1 MALAKACPNEYP
13 YPRPELQLESP
24 FLPLLEKR
32 ERLKFVSQHARLQVM
47 SVNLRTLIV
56 NKSTKIS
63 EIIEIFSQ
71 SDTDLLLV
79 DENTIVTKPHLELLT
94 DYPRSSTTAL
104 VAPMF
109 KGDLRVTGDRIAGAS
124 SKFHKLDGGNNT
136 FVGIM
141 RLSQNQREAIIETL
155 SKVTNSESYGE
166 AIDLVLVALV
176 RAAIVVT
183 PASLTSAPFIR
194 SSDESAKEKVQS
206 EINALNIARLR
217 LKMAN
222 RANDGFFS
230 VFVLRKFSKLFT
242 WVAVRLK
249 MTPNQVTLI
258 SFAIGLL
265 SAYEFSRGDFWS
277 IFIGAALL
285 QLSIII
291 DCVDG
296 ELARYTRQFSA
307 LGAWLDAI
315 TDRIK
320 EYLVFFALAYGAE
333 KNGHNLWIPAMF
345 MMVFQT
351 FRHLSDYNFA
361 RINKVRSTNL
371 PVIDFNQASD
381 GFIPVDKVKKSRF
394 EYWAKKALQFP
405 IGERWLVISA
415 SSVIGGAAFTFTV
428 MPILATISIVAIFR
442 SRVRKTLTWPKVRV
456 NKNLIDDQ
464 LDYFKNDNST
474 NRFDWLEPSLLR
486 AFEGAF
492 FIWVALITDVSRPVI
507 FLLLFSILFN
517 HYDNMYRAL
526 QNERKPKWLAIAGGF
541 ILGRIA
547 LVGIFLALGWSLVPL
562 VWYLGILFFLVS
574 SGQWVAGHK
583 ARAK

>member
-1 MALAKACPNEYP
+1 
-13 YPRPELQLESP
+13 
-24 FLPLLEKR
+24 
-32 ERLKFVSQHARLQVM
+32 M
-47 SVNLRTLIV
+47 SVNLRTLVV

-63 EIIEIFSQ
+63 EIIEIFSE
-71 SDTDLLLV
+71 SNTDLLLV
-79 DENTIVTKPHLELLT
+79 DENAIITKPHLELLT
-94 DYPRSSTTAL
+94 DYPRSTTTAL
-104 VAPMF
+104 VAPIF
-109 KGDLRVTGDRIAGAS
+109 HGDVRVTGDRVAGAS
-124 SKFHKLDGGNNT
+124 SKFHNLEDGNNT
-136 FVGIM
+136 FVGIL
-141 RLSQNQREAIIETL
+141 RLSQNQREAIVTTL
-155 SKVTNSESYGE
+155 TEVKNSEAYGE

-176 RAAIVVT
+176 RAAIFVS
-183 PASLTSAPFIR
+183 PASLTGAPYIR
-194 SSDESAKEKVQS
+194 SADESAKAKVQE
-206 EINALNIARLR
+206 EINGLNIARLR

-242 WVAVRLK
+242 WAAVRLK

-265 SAYEFSRGDFWS
+265 SAYEFSRGTFWT
-277 IFIGAALL
+277 IFTGAILL

-320 EYLVFFALAYGAE
+320 EYLVFFALAYGAA
-333 KNGHNLWIPAMF
+333 KNGRDLWIPAMF

-371 PVIDFNQASD
+371 PIIDFNQASD
-381 GFIPVDKVKKSRF
+381 GFIPVDKVKKSRI

-405 IGERWLVISA
+405 IGERWLVISVA
-415 SSVIGGAAFTFTV
+415 SIIGGAAFTFTV
-428 MPILATISIVAIFR
+428 MPILALISIVLIFR
-442 SRVRKTLTWPKVRV
+442 SRVSKSRTWPKLRV

-464 LDYFKNDNST
+464 LDFFKNENSS
-474 NRFDWLEPSLLR
+474 NRFDWLEPSILR
-486 AFEGAF
+486 ALEGAIL
-492 FIWVALITDVSRPVI
+492 IWAVVATDLNRPAA
-507 FLLLFSILFN
+507 FLLLFAILFG

-526 QNERKPKWLAIAGGF
+526 QGEHKPKWLAIAGGF
-541 ILGRIA
+541 ILGRVT
-547 LVGIFLALGWSLVPL
+547 LLGIFLVLGWSIVPL
-562 VWYLGILFFLVS
+562 VWYFGLLFFVIS
-574 SGQWVAGHK
+574 SIQWIAGHK
-583 ARAK
+583 ARGN

>member
-1 MALAKACPNEYP
+1 
-13 YPRPELQLESP
+13 
-24 FLPLLEKR
+24 
-32 ERLKFVSQHARLQVM
+32 M
-47 SVNLRTLIV
+47 SVNLRTLVV

-63 EIIEIFSQ
+63 EIIEIFSE

-79 DENTIVTKPHLELLT
+79 DENAIVTKPHLELLT
-94 DYPRSSTTAL
+94 DYPRGATTAL

-109 KGDLRVTGDRIAGAS
+109 QGDTRVTGDRVAGAS
-124 SKFHKLDGGNNT
+124 SKFHNLAGGNNT
-136 FVGIM
+136 FVGIL
-141 RLSQNQREAIIETL
+141 RLSQNQREEIISTL
-155 SKVTNSESYGE
+155 NEVKNSEAYGE
-166 AIDLVLVALV
+166 AIDLILIALV
-176 RAAIVVT
+176 RAAIVVS
-183 PASLTSAPFIR
+183 PASLTGAPYIR
-194 SSDESAKEKVQS
+194 SSDESAKAKVQE
-206 EINALNIARLR
+206 EINSLNIARLR

-242 WVAVRLK
+242 WAAVRLK
-249 MTPNQVTLI
+249 MTPNQVTII

-265 SAYEFSRGDFWS
+265 SAYAFSRGTFWT
-277 IFIGAALL
+277 IFTGALLL

-320 EYLVFFALAYGAE
+320 EYLVFFALAYGAA
-333 KNGHNLWIPAMF
+333 KSGRDLWIPAMF

-381 GFIPVDKVKKSRF
+381 GFVPIDKVKKSRI
-394 EYWAKKALQFP
+394 EYWAKKAIQFP

-415 SSVIGGAAFTFTV
+415 ASIIGGAAFTFTI
-428 MPILATISIVAIFR
+428 MPVLALISIFLVFR
-442 SRVRKTLTWPKVRV
+442 SRVRKSQTWPKLRV
-456 NKNLIDDQ
+456 NKSLIDNQ
-464 LDYFKNDNST
+464 LDFFKNEKST

-486 AFEGAF
+486 ALEGAI
-492 FIWVALITDVSRPVI
+492 FIWAVVATDLNRPAA
-507 FLLLFSILFN
+507 FLLLFAILFN

-526 QNERKPKWLAIAGGF
+526 QGEHKPKWLAIAGGF
-541 ILGRIA
+541 IPGRV
-547 LVGIFLALGWSLVPL
+547 LLLGIFLALGWSIVPL
-562 VWYLGILFFLVS
+562 VWYFSILFFLIS
-574 SGQWVAGHK
+574 SIQWVAGHK
-583 ARAK
+583 ARGN

>member
-1 MALAKACPNEYP
+1 
-13 YPRPELQLESP
+13 
-24 FLPLLEKR
+24 
-32 ERLKFVSQHARLQVM
+32 M
-47 SVNLRTLIV
+47 SVNLRSLAV

-71 SDTDLLLV
+71 GDTDLLLV
-79 DENTIVTKPHLELLT
+79 DENSIVSKPHLELLT
-94 DYPRSSTTAL
+94 DYPRGTTTAL

-109 KGDLRVTGDRIAGAS
+109 KGDTRVTGDRIAGAS
-124 SKFHKLDGGNNT
+124 SKFHTIERGNNN
-136 FVGIM
+136 FVGIL

-155 SKVTNSESYGE
+155 EKVKNSEAYGE

-183 PASLTSAPFIR
+183 PASLTGAPYIR
-194 SSDESAKEKVQS
+194 SADEVAKVKVQE
-206 EINALNIARLR
+206 EINGLNIARLR

-222 RANDGFFS
+222 RANDGMFS

-242 WVAVRLK
+242 WAAVRLK

-258 SFAIGLL
+258 SFAVGLL
-265 SAYEFSRGDFWS
+265 SAYEFSRGTFWT
-277 IFIGAALL
+277 IFAGAILL

-291 DCVDG
+291 DCADG
-296 ELARYTRQFSA
+296 ELARYTRKFSG

-320 EYLVFFALAYGAE
+320 EYLVFFALAYGAA
-333 KNGHNLWIPAMF
+333 KSGRDLWIPAMF

-381 GFIPVDKVKKSRF
+381 GHIPVDKVKKSRL
-394 EYWAKKALQFP
+394 EYWSKKAIQFP

-415 SSVIGGAAFTFTV
+415 SSIIGGAGFTFTI
-428 MPILATISIVAIFR
+428 MPILALISIVLIFR
-442 SRVRKTLTWPKVRV
+442 SRVRKSRTWPKERV

-464 LDYFKNDNST
+464 LDFFKNVNST
-474 NRFDWLEPSLLR
+474 NRFDWLEPSILR
-486 AFEGAF
+486 ALEGAF
-492 FIWVALITDVSRPVI
+492 FIWAVSVTDLNRPAA
-507 FLLLFSILFN
+507 FLLLFAIIYS
-517 HYDNMYRAL
+517 HYDALYRAL
-526 QNERKPKWLAIAGGF
+526 QSERKPKWLAISGGF

-547 LVGIFLALGWSLVPL
+547 LLGIFLALGWSIVPL
-562 VWYLGILFFLVS
+562 VWYFCTLFFVIS
-574 SGQWVAGHK
+574 SIQWVVGHK
-583 ARAK
+583 ARGN

>member
-1 MALAKACPNEYP
+1 
-13 YPRPELQLESP
+13 
-24 FLPLLEKR
+24 
-32 ERLKFVSQHARLQVM
+32 M
-47 SVNLRTLIV
+47 SVNLRSLTV

-79 DENTIVTKPHLELLT
+79 DENSIVSKPHLELLT
-94 DYPRSSTTAL
+94 DYPRGTTTAL

-109 KGDLRVTGDRIAGAS
+109 QGDTRVTGDRIAGAS
-124 SKFHKLDGGNNT
+124 SKFHTIERGNNN
-136 FVGIM
+136 FVGIL

-155 SKVTNSESYGE
+155 EKVKNSEAYGQ
-166 AIDLVLVALV
+166 AIDIVLVALV

-183 PASLTSAPFIR
+183 PASLTGAPYIR
-194 SSDESAKEKVQS
+194 SADEVAKVKVQD
-206 EINALNIARLR
+206 EINGLNIARLR

-222 RANDGFFS
+222 RANDGMFS

-242 WVAVRLK
+242 WAAVRLK

-258 SFAIGLL
+258 SFAVGLL
-265 SAYEFSRGDFWS
+265 SAYAFSRGTFWT
-277 IFIGAALL
+277 IFAGAILL

-291 DCVDG
+291 DCADG
-296 ELARYTRQFSA
+296 ELARYTRKFSG

-320 EYLVFFALAYGAE
+320 EYLVFFALAYGAD
-333 KNGHNLWIPAMF
+333 KNGRDLWIPAMF

-381 GFIPVDKVKKSRF
+381 GHIPVDKVKKSRL
-394 EYWAKKALQFP
+394 EYWLKKAIQFP

-415 SSVIGGAAFTFTV
+415 SSIIGGAGFTFTI
-428 MPILATISIVAIFR
+428 MPILALISIVLVFR
-442 SRVRKTLTWPKVRV
+442 SRVRKSRTWPKERV

-464 LDYFKNDNST
+464 LDFFKNENST
-474 NRFDWLEPSLLR
+474 NRFDWLEPSILR
-486 AFEGAF
+486 ALEGAF
-492 FIWVALITDVSRPVI
+492 FIWAVSVTDLNRPAA
-507 FLLLFSILFN
+507 FLLLFAIIYS
-517 HYDNMYRAL
+517 HYDALYRAL
-526 QNERKPKWLAIAGGF
+526 QSERKPKWLAISGGF

-547 LVGIFLALGWSLVPL
+547 LLGIFLALGWSIVPL
-562 VWYLGILFFLVS
+562 VWYFCTLFFVIS
-574 SGQWVAGHK
+574 SIQWVVGHK
-583 ARAK
+583 ARGN